1 MAKIWAYTENKN
13 TIDSPDAKSYTCPNF
28 KVGVSHMNSTP
39 NQPKPAF
46 LALADGRIFHG
57 LSFGATGHTVGEV
70 CFNTSMTGY
79 EEILTDPSY
88 TEQIITFT
96 YPHIGN
102 VGVNEVDMESDKISV
117 RGLIVRAPAR
127 QTSNYRAEQSLE
139 AWLQANHVVGIAD
152 IDTRALVRHLRDHGA
167 QTGVIASDGIS
178 EEEAIEQAKAWQGLE
193 GKDLVGQVSRK
204 EVDTWRH
211 GTYDL
216 NHAVYTS
223 PMAKKH
229 VVALDFGCKKNIF
242 RKLTDRGIK
251 VSMVP
256 ANTSA
261 QEVLD
266 MNPDGIFLSNG
277 PGDPAAVG
285 YAVNTIKELISK
297 DIPIFGI
304 CMGHQLLSQA
314 LGLKTFK
321 LKFGHRGGNHPVKD
335 LTTGKVEITSQNH
348 GFAVADNDV
357 PAHVEVTHRSL
368 FDNTVEG
375 LKVKNKPIFS
385 VQYHPEASPGPQD
398 ADYLFDRFADFM
410 K

>member
-1 MAKIWAYTENKN
+1 M
-13 TIDSPDAKSYTCPNF
+13 SYTATSP
-28 KVGVSHMNSTP
+28 T
-39 NQPKPAF
+39 PAF
-46 LALADGRIFHG
+46 LALADGRVFHG
-57 LSFGATGHTVGEV
+57 ISLGAVGNTIGEV

-79 EEILTDPSY
+79 QEILTDPSY
-88 TEQIITFT
+88 TDQIITFT

-102 VGVNEVDMESDKISV
+102 VGINEVDMESDKISV

-139 AWLQANHVVGIAD
+139 AWLQANNVVGIAD
-152 IDTRALVRHLRDHGA
+152 IDTRALVRHLRDNGS
-167 QTGVIASDGIS
+167 QTGVIASDGMS
-178 EEEAIEQAKAWQGLE
+178 EEEAVKQAQAWEGLE
-193 GKDLVGQVSRK
+193 GKDLVGQVSRTDI
-204 EVDTWRH
+204 DTWRH
-211 GTYDL
+211 GTYQLD
-216 NHAVYTS
+216 NAVFTS
-223 PMAKKH
+223 PVTNKH
-229 VVALDFGCKKNIF
+229 VVAFDFGCKKNIF

-256 ANTSA
+256 AGTSA

-285 YAVNTIKELISK
+285 YAVETIKTLIDK
-297 DIPIFGI
+297 DTPIFGI

-348 GFAVADNDV
+348 GFAVADDEV
-357 PAHVEVTHRSL
+357 PADVEVTHRSL

-398 ADYLFDRFADFM
+398 ADYLFDRFSALM

>member
-1 MAKIWAYTENKN
+1 M
-13 TIDSPDAKSYTCPNF
+13 
-28 KVGVSHMNSTP
+28 SHTATTP
-39 NQPKPAF
+39 TPAF

-57 LSFGATGHTVGEV
+57 IAFGSTGNTVGEV

-79 EEILTDPSY
+79 QEILTDPSY

-102 VGVNEVDMESDKISV
+102 VGVNEVDEESDKISV

-127 QTSNYRAEQSLE
+127 ITSNYRAEQSLE
-139 AWLQANHVVGIAD
+139 AYLQAANIVGIAD
-152 IDTRALVRHLRDHGA
+152 IDTRALTRHLRDNGA
-167 QTGVIASDGIS
+167 QTGVIASDGMS
-178 EEEAIEQAKAWQGLE
+178 EEEAVKQAKAWEGLE

-204 EVDTWRH
+204 SSDTWRQ
-211 GTYDL
+211 GTYNLD
-216 NHAVYTS
+216 NAVFTS
-223 PMAKKH
+223 PTSSKH
-229 VVALDFGCKKNIF
+229 VVAYDFGCKNNIF

-251 VSMVP
+251 VTVVP

-285 YAVNTIKELISK
+285 YAVETIKTLIEH
-297 DIPIFGI
+297 DTPIFGI

-348 GFAVADNDV
+348 GFAVADDDV
-357 PAHVEVTHRSL
+357 PAHVEITHRSL

-375 LKVKNKPIFS
+375 LKVKNKAIFS

-398 ADYLFDRFADFM
+398 ADYLFDRFNELL

>member
-1 MAKIWAYTENKN
+1 MSHTN
-13 TIDSPDAKSYTCPNF
+13 T
-28 KVGVSHMNSTP
+28 TP
-39 NQPKPAF
+39 TPAF
-46 LALADGRIFHG
+46 LALADGRVFHG
-57 LSFGATGHTVGEV
+57 VSLGAMGNTIGEV

-79 EEILTDPSY
+79 QEILTDPSY

-139 AWLQANHVVGIAD
+139 AWLEANNVVGIAD
-152 IDTRALVRHLRDHGA
+152 IDTRALTRHLRDNGS
-167 QTGVIASDGIS
+167 QTGVIASDGMS
-178 EEEAIEQAKAWQGLE
+178 EEEAIQQAQAWQGLE
-193 GKDLVGQVSRK
+193 GKDLVGQVSRTDT
-204 EVDTWRH
+204 DTWRH
-211 GTYDL
+211 GSYDL
-216 NHAVYTS
+216 DNAVFTA
-223 PMAKKH
+223 PVTTKH
-229 VVALDFGCKKNIF
+229 VVAFDFGCKNNIF

-251 VSMVP
+251 VSVVP

-261 QEVLD
+261 QDVLD

-285 YAVNTIKELISK
+285 YAVDTIKTLIEK
-297 DIPIFGI
+297 DTPIFGI

-348 GFAVADNDV
+348 GFAVADDNV
-357 PAHVEVTHRSL
+357 PNNVEVTHRSL
-368 FDNTVEG
+368 FDNTIEG
-375 LKVKNKPIFS
+375 LAVKGKPIFS

-398 ADYLFDRFADFM
+398 ADYLFDRFADLM

>member
-1 MAKIWAYTENKN
+1 M
-13 TIDSPDAKSYTCPNF
+13 
-28 KVGVSHMNSTP
+28 SHTSTTP
-39 NQPKPAF
+39 TPAF

-57 LSFGATGHTVGEV
+57 IAFGATGNTVGEV

-79 EEILTDPSY
+79 QEILTDPSY

-102 VGVNEVDMESDKISV
+102 VGVNEVDEESDKISV

-127 QTSNYRAEQSLE
+127 QTSNYRAEQSLQT
-139 AWLQANHVVGIAD
+139 WLETNNVVGIAD
-152 IDTRALVRHLRDHGA
+152 IDTRALTRHLRDNGA
-167 QTGVIASDGIS
+167 QTGVIVSDGLS
-178 EEEAIEQAKAWQGLE
+178 EEEAVKQAQAWEGLE

-204 EVDTWRH
+204 ESDRWRQ
-211 GTYDL
+211 GTYNLD
-216 NHAVYTS
+216 NAVFTS
-223 PMAKKH
+223 PTSSKH
-229 VVALDFGCKKNIF
+229 VVAFDFGCKNNIF

-251 VSMVP
+251 VTVVP

-261 QEVLD
+261 QDVLD

-285 YAVNTIKELISK
+285 YAVDTIKTLIEK
-297 DIPIFGI
+297 DTPIFGI

-348 GFAVADNDV
+348 GFAVADDDV
-357 PAHVEVTHRSL
+357 PSHVEVTHRSL

-375 LKVKNKPIFS
+375 LKVKNKSIFS

-398 ADYLFDRFADFM
+398 ADYLFDRFNELL